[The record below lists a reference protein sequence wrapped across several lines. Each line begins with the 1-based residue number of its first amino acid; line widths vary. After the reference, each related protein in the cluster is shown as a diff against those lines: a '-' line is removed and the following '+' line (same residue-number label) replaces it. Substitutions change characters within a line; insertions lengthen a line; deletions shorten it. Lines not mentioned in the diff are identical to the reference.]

1 MTSTA
6 DDALIDLP
14 APIRV
19 KREGPSLEEEEYP
32 SARKPKFVDPISNQ
46 EEDDEHMVVFNV
58 SAAQAL
64 LGMWQKAGSGASYN
78 PTSLFMLGAASD
90 PEPTLADAEEKLAKS
105 THVDFFMGRS
115 INVSFTDFPRVCSY
129 AFDRVHGVY
138 AMLGVSG
145 ASRPSSSATSSQQPK
160 KVIPKFRFVPSS
172 DFLTPTYPVLHKASA
187 ASTTWDAFM
196 VNDKKALSR
205 LEEAGFKSLPVRRLS
220 NQKEKFFVVA
230 LPDHF
235 AMRESIT
242 GPTRVAYGQ
251 SVKASNVWVIY
262 DKATFALMWRV
273 SWIETFSYV
282 MPPVA
287 VTEFGGRTCWHEWLY
302 ECQYQP
308 SSYCRPGNYDAEVKA
323 LLKAEADWAADG
335 PSKLCK
341 EREQD
346 YQFTCRS
353 TSNLARY
360 QVDVDRAHREWV
372 EAFLALSE
380 DEQQTHTLPPVS
392 PHQNKS
398 RGLF

>member
-6 DDALIDLP
+6 DSASIDLP
-14 APIRV
+14 APIRT
-19 KREGPSLEEEEYP
+19 KREGPSLEEAETP
-32 SARKPKFVDPISNQ
+32 PTSRRKLVESTANQ
-46 EEDDEHMVVFNV
+46 DEDEHTVVFNV

-78 PTSLFMLGAASD
+78 PLPLLMLGAASD
-90 PEPTLADAEEKLAKS
+90 PEPTLADAEKKLAKC
-105 THVDFFMGRS
+105 THIDYFMGRA
-115 INVSFTDFPRVCSY
+115 IKVSFANFPRVCSY
-129 AFDRVHGVY
+129 SFDQNHGVY

-145 ASRPSSSATSSQQPK
+145 ASRPVSAGATSQRPK
-160 KVIPKFRFVPSS
+160 KVIPKFRFVPSG
-172 DFLTPTYPVLHKASA
+172 DFLTPAYPVLHKV
-187 ASTTWDAFM
+187 STTSTNWDAFM
-196 VNDKKALSR
+196 VNDKKAMSR
-205 LEEAGFKSLPVRRLS
+205 LEEAGFKSVPVRRLS
-220 NQKEKFFVVA
+220 NQKEKFFIVA

-251 SVKASNVWVIY
+251 AVKESNTWVIY
-262 DKATFALMWRV
+262 DKTTFALKWKIA
-273 SWIETFSYV
+273 WIETFSYV

-308 SSYCRPGNYDAEVKA
+308 SSHCKPGNYDAEVRA
-323 LLKAEADWAADG
+323 LLKAEAEWATDG

-346 YQFTCRS
+346 YQVTCRS
-353 TSNLARY
+353 TCNLARY

-372 EAFLALSE
+372 QAFVALSE
-380 DEQQTHTLPPVS
+380 DEQQTHTIPPVS

-398 RGLF
+398 HGLF